1 MALESPSTAAL
12 REPLW
17 APTPARQV
25 LLGLIAL
32 FTPLLL
38 GLVFAHGLS
47 HLDEAM
53 AARERP
59 PAVTD

>member
-1 MALESPSTAAL
+1 
-12 REPLW
+12 
-17 APTPARQV
+17 V